1 MVSRPCKAVIF
12 DLDGTL
18 VDTLGDIAASMN
30 AALAGRGYPTHAR
43 DEYRGLVG
51 WGLRALAASAL
62 PPEARDEATVEACY
76 AAALAAYLE
85 KPTVHTRPYPGVREL
100 LAALASRG
108 IPCAVLSNKA
118 DAVVRVVVDS
128 VLSAHAFCAVRGERP
143 GIPHKPDPTSA
154 LDVASCLGAD
164 PREVLYLGDSGVD
177 MKTARAAGF
186 FAVGASWGF
195 RDREELVRDGAE
207 VVIDHPLELLRLLD
221 AGRGID

>member
-1 MVSRPCKAVIF
+1 MVFRPCKAVIF

-30 AALAGRGYPTHAR
+30 AALAGRGYATR
-43 DEYRGLVG
+43 EREEYRSLVG

-62 PPEARDEATVEACY
+62 PAEARDDAMVDACY
-76 AAALAAYLE
+76 EAALAAYLE
-85 KPTVHTRPYPGVREL
+85 NPTAHTRPYPGVREL

-108 IPCAVLSNKA
+108 IACAVLSNKA

-128 VLSAHAFCAVRGERP
+128 VLKGHGFRAVRGERP

-154 LDVASCLGAD
+154 LEVASCLGAD

-177 MKTARAAGF
+177 MRTARAAGF
-186 FAVGASWGF
+186 LAVGASWGF
-195 RDREELVRDGAE
+195 RDREELVSSGAD
-207 VVIDHPLELLRLLD
+207 VVIDHPLELLGLLD
-221 AGRGID
+221 GARETD